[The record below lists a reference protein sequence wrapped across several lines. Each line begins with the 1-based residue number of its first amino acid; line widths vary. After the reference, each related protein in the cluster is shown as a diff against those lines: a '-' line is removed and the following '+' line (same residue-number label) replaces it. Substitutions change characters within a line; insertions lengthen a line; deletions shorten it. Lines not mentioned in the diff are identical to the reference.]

1 MNDFMPAGE
10 HLVATDQRHLIHP
23 LHFARDHA
31 SPKVYVSGKG
41 AMLRTADGREY
52 IDALSSLW
60 NVNIGHGRHELA
72 AAAAAQMETLAYASA
87 YAGFTNEPAIR
98 LAEKIVSL
106 AYDNMAA
113 VYFTTSGAE
122 SNESAFKFARY
133 HWKRLGQPNKVK
145 IISRRYGYHGVTLA
159 AMSATSLPNYH
170 KMFGPLV
177 PEFLQVAP
185 PFPYRWP
192 GNGDAGI
199 GAADAVEEAILHEG
213 ADAIAAIIAEPVIG
227 SGGVIVPPP
236 TYFPRLREI
245 CDRHNVLLI
254 ADEVITGFGRTGQ
267 WFGLG
272 HWNTKPDLMSF
283 AKGVTSGYL
292 PLGGVIISKHMHE
305 VLLDAPADEKFMHAA
320 TYSGHPVC
328 CAVGLANIDI
338 IENEGMVERARIQG
352 DRFRANL
359 ETLLTLPNVGEV
371 RGIGMLAAI
380 ELVDD
385 KGSKTP
391 AKGLGAKVVAEAAN
405 RGLILRLRAAAD
417 GPPAS
422 GDTLCFAPP
431 LPTPE
436 ATLDRIVDIVGTSI
450 QAVT

>member
-1 MNDFMPAGE
+1 MNDLIQASE
-10 HLVATDQRHLIHP
+10 LLVAADHRHLIHP
-23 LHFARDHA
+23 LHFAKDHA
-31 SPKVYVSGKG
+31 DPKVYVSGSG
-41 AMLRTADGREY
+41 AILRTADGREY

-60 NVNIGHGRHELA
+60 NVNIGHGRKELG
-72 AAAAAQMETLAYASA
+72 AAAAAQMDRLAYCSA

-98 LAEKIVSL
+98 LAEKLVSL

-122 SNESAFKFARY
+122 LNESAFKFARY
-133 HWKRLGQPNKVK
+133 HWKRLGKPNKVK
-145 IISRRYGYHGVTLA
+145 VISRRYGYHGVTLA

-170 KMFGPLV
+170 KMFGPMV
-177 PEFLQVAP
+177 PQFLQVAP
-185 PFPYRWP
+185 PYPYRWP

-199 GAADAVEEAILHEG
+199 GAADAVEDAILAEG
-213 ADAIAAIIAEPVIG
+213 ADTVAAIIAEPVMG
-227 SGGVIVPPP
+227 SGGVIVPPA

-245 CDRHNVLLI
+245 CDRHEVLLI

-267 WFGLG
+267 WFGMG
-272 HWNTKPDLMSF
+272 HWDTKPDLMSF
-283 AKGVTSGYL
+283 AKGVTSGYV
-292 PLGGVIISKHMHE
+292 PLGGVIISKHMHQ

-320 TYSGHPVC
+320 TYSGHPTC

-338 IENEGMVERARIQG
+338 IEKEGMVERAQVNG
-352 DRFRANL
+352 DRFRAGLN
-359 ETLLTLPNVGEV
+359 TLLTLPNVGEV

-380 ELVDD
+380 ELVED

-391 AKGLGAKVVAEAAN
+391 AKGLGARVVAEAAN

-436 ATLDRIVDIVGTSI
+436 TTLERIVTIVGESI

>member
-1 MNDFMPAGE
+1 MNDLMPSSEFLTAS
-10 HLVATDQRHLIHP
+10 DQRHLIHP
-23 LHFARDHA
+23 LHHPKDHA
-31 SPKVYVSGKG
+31 NAKLWVSGKG
-41 AMLRTADGREY
+41 SMLRAADGREY

-60 NVNIGHGRHELA
+60 NVNIGHGRKELA
-72 AAAAAQMETLAYASA
+72 TAAAEQMEKLAYASA

-113 VYFTTSGAE
+113 VYFTTGGAE

-133 HWKRLGQPNKVK
+133 HWKRMGKPEKVK
-145 IISRRYGYHGVTLA
+145 IISRRYGYHGVTMA
-159 AMSATSLPNYH
+159 AMSATSLPNYQ
-170 KMFGPLV
+170 KMFGPMV
-177 PEFLQVAP
+177 PNFLQVP
-185 PFPYRWP
+185 PPYPFRWP

-199 GAADAVEEAILHEG
+199 GAADAVEDAILAEG
-213 ADAIAAIIAEPVIG
+213 ADTVAAIIAEPVIG
-227 SGGVIVPPP
+227 SGGVIVPPS
-236 TYFPRLREI
+236 TYWPRLREI
-245 CDRHNVLLI
+245 CDRHGVLII

-272 HWNTKPDLMSF
+272 HWGVKPDLMSF

-305 VLLDAPADEKFMHAA
+305 VLLNAPPEEKFMHAA

-338 IENEGMVERARIQG
+338 IEKEGMVERAQIQG
-352 DRFRANL
+352 DRFRAGL

-380 ELVDD
+380 ELVED
-385 KGSKTP
+385 KGSKAP
-391 AKGLGAKVVAEAAN
+391 AKGLGAKIVAEAAN

-436 ATLDRIVDIVGTSI
+436 ATLDRIVQIVGESI